1 MAFLAGMGGVHLA
14 AGLRWISEG
23 RGGFLAAFVL
33 SRPPRLRMAAG
44 GGWGPFID
52 GGATWRIWT
61 SVLVHV
67 DALHLGMNAVAIAV
81 LGRMLEPLF
90 GAWRFAAIA
99 WAGGVAGALAS
110 HGVGNLQSDGAS
122 GAGFALMGAGLVTGL
137 RHRRALPA
145 EDARFLGP
153 VLGAFIALNLALSV
167 VLPFIDLTAHAGG
180 LAAGV
185 LLGIWPGTRRTAAL
199 DAADRAWVLLS
210 VAICGW
216 GWWRVFGP
224 R

>member
-1 MAFLAGMGGVHLA
+1 MGGVHLA
-14 AGLRWISEG
+14 AGVRWILLERSG
-23 RGGFLAAFVL
+23 LLAAFVL
-33 SRPPRLRMAAG
+33 PRSTRLRMVAG
-44 GGWGPFID
+44 GGYGPWID
-52 GGATWRIWT
+52 NGAIWRVWT

-67 DALHLGMNAVAIAV
+67 DVVHLGTNAAAIWV
-81 LGRMLEPLF
+81 LGRTLEPLF
-90 GAWRFAAIA
+90 GPWRFAAIA

-137 RHRRALPA
+137 RHRRVLPA
-145 EDARFLGP
+145 EDAR
-153 VLGAFIALNLALSV
+153 VLG
-167 VLPFIDLTAHAGG
+167 PFIDLTAHAGG
-180 LAAGV
+180 LVAGV
-185 LLGIWPGTRRTAAL
+185 LLGIWPGTRRTPVL
-199 DAADRAWVLLS
+199 DAADRAWVLLC